1 MLVVN
6 IDFFRKEAKKFFKD
20 WKNFNAGTGCKYYDV
35 EKVFSSYGRT
45 EEDVILARSQHII
58 AVILG
63 FRKWNDLIHASDE
76 ILRQA
81 ASVLIYNFRI
91 DNGTQRG

>member
-6 IDFFRKEAKKFFKD
+6 INFFRKEAKKFFKD
-20 WKNFNAGTGCKYYDV
+20 WKNYNTGSGCKFYDI

-45 EEDVILARSQHII
+45 EENVILARAQHII

-63 FRKWNDLIHASDE
+63 FRKWNDLILASDDV
-76 ILRQA
+76 LKKA

>member
-20 WKNFNAGTGCKYYDV
+20 WKNYNTGTGCKFYDV
-35 EKVFSSYGRT
+35 KKVFSSYGRT
-45 EEDVILARSQHII
+45 EEDVILARAQHII

-63 FRKWNDLIHASDE
+63 FRKWNDLILASDDV
-76 ILRQA
+76 LKQA

-91 DNGTQRG
+91 DNGTQRS